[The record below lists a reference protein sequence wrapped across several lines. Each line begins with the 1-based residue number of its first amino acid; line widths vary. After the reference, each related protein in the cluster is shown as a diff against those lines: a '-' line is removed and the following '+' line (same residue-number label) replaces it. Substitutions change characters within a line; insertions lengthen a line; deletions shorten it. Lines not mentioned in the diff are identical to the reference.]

1 MGIERITQTKIA
13 YVKTVATA
21 FLILSMFSMAFIST
35 ASAAGSITLTPNS
48 QAPGGT
54 VTVTGTGFGAT
65 KALGIGLG
73 AEVPVTGES
82 HPIPSPSGTGPFTA
96 TTNHPPIKP
105 GSFSFHCTV
114 SSDTNVV
121 ESDYTDKG
129 DGTLATES
137 TYALD
142 PFVIYATGQFGRS
155 TTSAWDGYTVVYA
168 TTYTGYQY
176 NVTPAGNP
184 STSSSG
190 TFTATITVP
199 AGLANGNYN
208 VTAIDTAGNRA
219 FATLTVSNV
228 VPEVLPVGTLMLL
241 TMLAVAAGSWYF
253 RKRPTV
259 ATNSPET

>member
-1 MGIERITQTKIA
+1 MRIERIKQNKTA
-13 YVKTVATA
+13 YVKIVATA

-54 VTVTGTGFGAT
+54 VTVTGIGFDAT
-65 KALGIGLG
+65 KAVGIGLG
-73 AEVPVTGES
+73 AEVPASSES

-96 TTNHPPIKP
+96 TVNRPPIKP

-137 TYALD
+137 TYALN
-142 PFVIYATGQFGRS
+142 PFVNYAAGQFGRS
-155 TTSAWDGYTVVYA
+155 TSSAWDGYTVVFA
-168 TTYTGYQY
+168 STYTGYQY
-176 NVTPAGNP
+176 NVSPTGNT
-184 STSSSG
+184 STTASG
-190 TFTATITVP
+190 TFTATIAVP

-208 VTAIDTAGNRA
+208 VTAIDSGGARA
-219 FATLTVSNV
+219 VATLTVSTTI
-228 VPEVLPVGTLMLL
+228 PEVLPVGTIMLL
-241 TMLAVAAGSWYF
+241 AMLAVAAGSWYF
-253 RKRPTV
+253 RKRPTIV
-259 ATNSPET
+259 TRTL

>member
-1 MGIERITQTKIA
+1 MRIERNTQTKTA
-13 YVKTVATA
+13 YAKTVATA

-65 KALGIGLG
+65 KAVGIGLG
-73 AEVPVTGES
+73 AEVPASSES

-96 TTNHPPIKP
+96 TVNRPPIKP
-105 GSFSFHCTV
+105 SSFSFHCTV

-121 ESDYTDKG
+121 ESDYTDNG
-129 DGTLATES
+129 DGTLATDS
-137 TYALD
+137 TYALN
-142 PFVIYATGQFGRS
+142 PFVNYAAGQFGRS
-155 TTSAWDGYTVVYA
+155 TSSAWDGYTVVFA
-168 TTYTGYQY
+168 ATYTGYQY
-176 NVTPAGNP
+176 NVTLAGNP
-184 STSSSG
+184 STTSSG

-199 AGLANGNYN
+199 AGLASGNYN
-208 VTAIDTAGNRA
+208 VTAIDSGGARA
-219 FATLTVSNV
+219 VATLTVNNTI
-228 VPEVLPVGTLMLL
+228 PEVLPVGTIMLL

-259 ATNSPET
+259 TTNTT